1 MVACAACGVPRVQ
14 KGEPMLYEFVATYR
28 EEIIAKTKEKA
39 GSRPWPPS
47 STSELENGV
56 PMFLSQLVETLKW
69 ESSPTPFSPTAIG
82 TSATRHGADLLRL
95 GFTVSQVVHD
105 YGDICQ
111 AVTELALEQNAPI
124 TTAEF
129 HVLNRCLD
137 TAIAD
142 AVTEHARITAG
153 SRLGEELER
162 LGEVTHEIRNRLNT
176 ALLAFD
182 IVKRGT
188 VAVNGS
194 TGAVLGRSLI
204 GLRELVE
211 GTLADIR
218 TAASHH
224 RPESVMVNFF
234 LQEIALAA
242 RLQAEYSAVTFVMDP
257 VAADLA
263 ASVDRQLLES
273 ALMNLLNNAFKYT
286 RRGGTVTLRAREHE
300 GNVRIEVEDQCGG
313 IPAASGDPFMPFG
326 ERRGKDRTGLGLGL
340 SIARKAVR
348 AQGGDL
354 HVRNMPGWGCVFL
367 IDVPL
372 STAPVTQATPLS
384 S

>member
-1 MVACAACGVPRVQ
+1 
-14 KGEPMLYEFVATYR
+14 MLYELIATYR
-28 EEIIAKTKEKA
+28 EQIIAKTREKVA
-39 GSRPWPPS
+39 RRPWPPAS
-47 STSELENGV
+47 PKELEHGV

-69 ESSPTPFSPTAIG
+69 ESSETPFSATAIG
-82 TSATRHGADLLRL
+82 TSAARHGAELLRL

-111 AVTELALEQNAPI
+111 AVTELAIEQDAPI

-142 AVTEHARITAG
+142 AVTEHARMTAE
-153 SRLGEELER
+153 SRLSEELER

-176 ALLAFD
+176 ALMAFD
-182 IVKRGT
+182 ILKRGT
-188 VAVNGS
+188 VAINGS
-194 TGAVLGRSLI
+194 TGAVLGRNLI
-204 GLRELVE
+204 GLRELVD

-224 RPESVMVNFF
+224 RPEAVMVNFF
-234 LQEIALAA
+234 LAEVAIAA
-242 RLQAEYSAVTFVMDP
+242 RLQAEYSGLTFVLDP
-257 VAADLA
+257 VPADLT

-273 ALMNLLNNAFKYT
+273 ALMNLLNNGFKYT
-286 RRGGTVTLRAREHE
+286 RRGGTVTLRAREHD
-300 GNVRIEVEDQCGG
+300 GFVRIEVEDECGG
-313 IPAASGDPFMPFG
+313 IPAASGDPFQPFG
-326 ERRGKDRTGLGLGL
+326 DRRGKDRTGLGLGL

-348 AQGGDL
+348 AQGGDVQVL
-354 HVRNMPGWGCVFL
+354 NMPGQGCVFL

-372 STAPVTQATPLS
+372 AADPAAPIMPPAAL
-384 S
+384 

>member
-1 MVACAACGVPRVQ
+1 
-14 KGEPMLYEFVATYR
+14 MLYEFVATYR
-28 EEIIAKTKEKA
+28 EEIIAKTREKVA
-39 GSRPWPPS
+39 SRPWPPA

-69 ESSPTPFSPTAIG
+69 EATATPFSATAIG
-82 TSATRHGADLLRL
+82 TSATRHGAELLRL
-95 GFTVSQVVHD
+95 GFNVSQVVHD

-111 AVTELALEQNAPI
+111 AVTELAVELNAPI
-124 TTAEF
+124 TTEEF

-137 TAIAD
+137 TAIAE
-142 AVTEHARITAG
+142 AVTEHGRITALT
-153 SRLGEELER
+153 RLSEELER
-162 LGEVTHEIRNRLNT
+162 LGEVTHEVRNRLNT
-176 ALLAFD
+176 ALMAFD

-188 VAVNGS
+188 VAINGS

-204 GLRELVE
+204 GLRELVD

-234 LQEIALAA
+234 LEEIALAA
-242 RLQAEYSAVTFVMDP
+242 RLQAEYSGLSFIIEP
-257 VAADLA
+257 VAPDLA

-273 ALMNLLNNAFKYT
+273 ALMNLLNNGFKYT
-286 RRGGTVTLRAREHE
+286 PQGGTVTLRAREHE
-300 GNVRIEVEDQCGG
+300 GLVRIEVEDECGG
-313 IPAASGDPFMPFG
+313 IPPSSGDPFQPFG
-326 ERRGKDRTGLGLGL
+326 DRRGKNRTGLGLGL

-348 AQGGDL
+348 AQGGDV
-354 HVRNMPGWGCVFL
+354 HVHNMPGRGCVFQ

-372 STAPVTQATPLS
+372 SVDPVLSNPTLAT
-384 S
+384 